1 MNKDDALGV
10 DVDVELNLLDRETVS
25 VFTAVVDEVLDT
37 VEVDESVAVPKD
49 AEALAVFDG
58 DPVNEGEEDAV
69 VVTVT
74 VSVG

>member
-10 DVDVELNLLDRETVS
+10 DVEVELNLLDRETVS

-58 DPVNEGEEDAV
+58 DPVKEGEEDAV

>member
-1 MNKDDALGV
+1 VNKDDALGV
-10 DVDVELNLLDRETVS
+10 DVEVELNLLDRETVS

-58 DPVNEGEEDAV
+58 DPVKEGEEDAV